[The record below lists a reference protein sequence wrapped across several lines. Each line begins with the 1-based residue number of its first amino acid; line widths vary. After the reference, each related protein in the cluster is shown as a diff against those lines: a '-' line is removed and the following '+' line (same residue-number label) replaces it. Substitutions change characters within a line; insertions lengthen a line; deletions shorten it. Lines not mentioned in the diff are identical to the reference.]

1 MNTPD
6 RIFLSPPHM
15 GELEM
20 QYIKEAF
27 ASNYIAPIGPQV
39 DLFEQEFAEY
49 VGSRYAVAVSSGTAA
64 LHLALRYAGVG
75 AGDTVLCSTLT
86 FVASANAILYQGATP
101 VFIDSE
107 PESWNMD
114 PALLLS
120 TLIKMEAKGQLP
132 KAVVVVHAYGQTA
145 EMSSIMQAC
154 EQFSVPIVEDAAE
167 ALGATY
173 GGKMA
178 GSLGLAGIFS
188 FNGNK
193 IMTTSGGGMLVSDDK
208 GLTEKIR
215 FWATQARDSEIFYE
229 HSEMGYNYR
238 LSNILAA
245 IGRGQL
251 AVLPERIKQK
261 RNVFDFYY
269 KALADL
275 PGVSFMPEASFGQ
288 ATRWLT
294 CLVVDPKLAGIHR
307 DRIIDALENENIEC
321 RPVWKPMHMQPL
333 FRSCAAIG
341 GKVSRH
347 LFEHGVCL
355 PSGSA
360 LTDVELARVIQIIRQ
375 SFAEA

>member
-1 MNTPD
+1 MKTPK

-27 ASNYIAPIGPQV
+27 ASNYIAPMGPQI

-64 LHLALRYAGVG
+64 LHLAMRYAGVG
-75 AGDTVLCSTLT
+75 VGDTVICSTLT
-86 FVASANAILYQGATP
+86 FVASANAILYQGAKP
-101 VFIDSE
+101 IFIDSE
-107 PESWNMD
+107 TKSWNMD
-114 PALLLS
+114 PDLLLS
-120 TLIKMEAKGQLP
+120 TLTKMADKHQLP

-145 EMSSIMQAC
+145 EMDPIVEAC

-173 GGKMA
+173 GNKMA
-178 GSLGLAGIFS
+178 GSIGLAGIFS

-215 FWATQARDSEIFYE
+215 FWATQARDSQIFYE

-238 LSNILAA
+238 MSNVLAA

-251 AVLPERIKQK
+251 SILPERIKQK
-261 RNVFDFYY
+261 RNVFEYY
-269 KALADL
+269 KQELGNL
-275 PGVSFMPEASFGQ
+275 PGVSFMPEASFGK

-294 CLVVDPKLAGIHR
+294 CMTIDPALAGIHR
-307 DRIIDALENENIEC
+307 DAVINRLDKENIES
-321 RPVWKPMHMQPL
+321 RPVWKPMHLQPL
-333 FRSCAAIG
+333 FRDSVIIG

-360 LTDVELARVIQIIRQ
+360 LTTEDLERITHIIKECF
-375 SFAEA
+375 SV

>member
-1 MNTPD
+1 MKTPD

-15 GELEM
+15 GQLEM
-20 QYIKEAF
+20 QYVQDAF

-75 AGDTVLCSTLT
+75 MGDTVLCSTLT
-86 FVASANAILYQGATP
+86 FVASANAILYQGAKP

-107 PESWNMD
+107 PDSWNMD
-114 PALLLS
+114 PELLLS
-120 TLIKMEAKGQLP
+120 TLTKMDEKGQLP

-145 EMSSIMQAC
+145 EMGAIMQAC
-154 EQFSVPIVEDAAE
+154 EQFSVPIIEDAAE
-167 ALGATY
+167 ALGSTY
-173 GGKMA
+173 GKKMA

-238 LSNILAA
+238 MSNILAA

-251 AVLPERIKQK
+251 AILPERIEQK
-261 RNVFDFYY
+261 RAVYDYY
-269 KALADL
+269 QQELSAL
-275 PGVSFMPEASFGQ
+275 PGVTFMPEASFGK

-294 CLVVDPKLAGIHR
+294 CLVVDPTLAGIHR
-307 DRIIDALENENIEC
+307 DAIIDALEKENIES

-333 FRSCAAIG
+333 FRGCISVG

-360 LTDVELARVIQIIRQ
+360 LTKDELARITDIIKQ
-375 SFAEA
+375 CFISQ